1 MNKMASTTT
10 KLPLSA
16 PRVLLLGTAVFIFLS
31 GSQAKESRKC
41 YWCGPL
47 ADQVH
52 RSQRA
57 PPCDTIE
64 EHTTQCDPGYT
75 YCAIVATSPPLVESR
90 YCVKSYQ
97 DECYSLFCN
106 STKTWRMTCSCRGD
120 FCNGHNS
127 DREKEAFNALMKL
140 TSKVNKKRN
149 KRAMMS
155 LSKFVSNKIHQA
167 KDRQSESNIINNV
180 VHNDNTTDVTISNL
194 HINNMSEEVD
204 SSMMKVKSTAENG
217 AYKNPETNEVLP
229 TESNEDLINK
239 VTKTTQMIDNVGED
253 AKEIH
258 TTSENKVTEL
268 EAIKVSSQLTTSS
281 MEEITKET
289 STVGSMVKI
298 TEKVPTA
305 EALQKTNT
313 VEKNTEHTKIE
324 STLMTMTEMYTGM
337 TIKPTESKN
346 NTGTILH
353 AQLQSVI
360 AGFIINLY
368 YV

>member
-1 MNKMASTTT
+1 
-10 KLPLSA
+10 
-16 PRVLLLGTAVFIFLS
+16 
-31 GSQAKESRKC
+31 
-41 YWCGPL
+41 
-47 ADQVH
+47 
-52 RSQRA
+52 
-57 PPCDTIE
+57 
-64 EHTTQCDPGYT
+64 
-75 YCAIVATSPPLVESR
+75 
-90 YCVKSYQ
+90 
-97 DECYSLFCN
+97 
-106 STKTWRMTCSCRGD
+106 MTCSCRGD